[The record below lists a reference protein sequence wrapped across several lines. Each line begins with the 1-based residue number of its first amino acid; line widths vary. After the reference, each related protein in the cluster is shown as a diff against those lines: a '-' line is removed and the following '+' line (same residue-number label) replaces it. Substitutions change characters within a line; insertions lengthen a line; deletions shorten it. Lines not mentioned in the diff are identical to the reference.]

1 MRTVTVDEAT
11 ALSQDKSDLALHLWE
26 GTRSRADR
34 PSYDQRDALERMM
47 AGARSSDTAEIR
59 RLRDEIGVRLAQDL
73 PTPLQLI
80 DRDGVPHTED

>member
-1 MRTVTVDEAT
+1 MRTAT
-11 ALSQDKSDLALHLWE
+11 KTARIRNKSDLALHLWE
-26 GTRSRADR
+26 GLVRELIVLHTINAH
-34 PSYDQRDALERMM
+34 ALERIM